1 MRKCRPSTGL
11 PCLISTHPKGKVNC
25 ESDISSILRNF
36 VGHPQNK
43 ILLSTKCL
51 LLLYSHLV
59 MSWKETS
66 SNDFTAHTRLK
77 CRLFSLLI
85 FKNMF
90 YVHVRASENSCGT
103 CFRLS
108 SFVWSK
114 HISIVSFPSSSSSST
129 IPSLST
135 PPVSVPSAMTKYW
148 EFKSRITGF

>member
-43 ILLSTKCL
+43 ILLSTKRL

-66 SNDFTAHTRLK
+66 SNDFTARTRLK
-77 CRLFSLLI
+77 CSLLSLHI

-90 YVHVRASENSCGT
+90 LCSSACLWKFLWNLLSPLIVCLVKAHIHSAIPFLFIFEHNS
-103 CFRLS
+103 FS
-108 SFVWSK
+108 IHS
-114 HISIVSFPSSSSSST
+114 ISIR
-129 IPSLST
+129 SL
-135 PPVSVPSAMTKYW
+135 
-148 EFKSRITGF
+148 GND